1 MIKFRSFVSIFSG
14 EVFFKIF
21 NLGTIFLLSLLPD
34 PSLLV
39 TFAIVNSLIVLIFDT
54 TNNYLLH
61 NCVNLAKPLSLYLS
75 VLLLFGILF
84 GVSFSLL
91 EGWSIEILS
100 LTSMAVT
107 FSVLNFVRTDFQLV
121 GDFRSMANLSIIR
134 STPPFILA
142 NIFYFGGL
150 SDKVYFFAGIT
161 VINIVI
167 LIAYLP
173 NLFRIFV
180 TKTLNIF
187 ALKGLNVPIMAYL
200 VVLSIFSQ
208 FDFLILSR
216 MFDSTDLAEIIVLQR
231 LVSIPAI
238 FVTAANSVIFPFI
251 QKDTKSIETKKMIV
265 FTTALSVLVSAIG
278 MFLLPFFIKGTSST
292 TGIYFGIIVLF
303 TILGTLNIERA
314 NRLLSNGFHKI
325 LALYF
330 LASLV
335 IKALIIFIGFSSNLS
350 AIVILSLSLPAGLI
364 VFNFLTWKLHETK
377 YSFS

>member
-1 MIKFRSFVSIFSG
+1 
-14 EVFFKIF
+14 
-21 NLGTIFLLSLLPD
+21 
-34 PSLLV
+34 
-39 TFAIVNSLIVLIFDT
+39 
-54 TNNYLLH
+54 
-61 NCVNLAKPLSLYLS
+61 
-75 VLLLFGILF
+75 
-84 GVSFSLL
+84 
-91 EGWSIEILS
+91 
-100 LTSMAVT
+100 
-107 FSVLNFVRTDFQLV
+107 
-121 GDFRSMANLSIIR
+121 
-134 STPPFILA
+134 
-142 NIFYFGGL
+142 
-150 SDKVYFFAGIT
+150 
-161 VINIVI
+161 
-167 LIAYLP
+167 
-173 NLFRIFV
+173 
-180 TKTLNIF
+180 
-187 ALKGLNVPIMAYL
+187 MAYL